1 MGEIIVKVPGDVKE
15 VFTVIDE
22 AIKKLIEIKKIEE
35 QNQALDFIL
44 KNVGK
49 LPKNFEITDEE
60 LHMQGD

>member
-22 AIKKLIEIKKIEE
+22 AIKNLIEIKKIEG

-44 KNVGK
+44 KNVSK
-49 LPKNFEITDEE
+49 LPKNFEITDDE
-60 LHMQGD
+60 LYMQGD